1 MIQVNALKINF
12 LYPRDFDPHNHDL
25 VAYVI
30 QKYPRKVVKGV
41 IITRPSLEA
50 WYVEAC
56 KEYSGDKYVVLI
68 GTVSLVG
75 VVEGLQAVDHEDAGS
90 TKTINYVRKT
100 KDPSAN

>member
-25 VAYVI
+25 VGYVI

-41 IITRPSLEA
+41 IITRPSLED
-50 WYVEAC
+50 WYIEAC
-56 KEYSGDKYVVLI
+56 KQYPGDKYVVLI
-68 GTVSLVG
+68 GTISLVG
-75 VVEGLQAVDHEDAGS
+75 IVDGLQPVDDKDEKSAS
-90 TKTINYVRKT
+90 SSVYKREP